1 MSRFFGRNDT
11 LLPDSHV
18 IAMQNQTGAY
28 MEAFKASAS
37 TGYRDSLRKM
47 RMNAEARKSAAMA
60 TLINDDK
67 MQTDIADGA
76 NVSKA
81 FLRQVCNAVQ
91 KGHVSLAKAG
101 VTTSTGFNFYDLRG
115 PANLLYPVNVPF
127 RNMLARR
134 GKVNEGYGTIANWKF
149 SKTPGVP
156 YAGVPEGQR
165 ASVGVPDENDGFA
178 KYKEIGVERN
188 VTYTAEFAGEG
199 FTDNLA
205 DEHLRGLHSLW
216 LQEESL
222 DLFGNSGTGTGS
234 QGFAFGKATAPTLAL
249 KAGSGFTT
257 GTNVSVAVVYLSA
270 LGFPANGQYGYLGGV
285 IPSVASGLTP
295 TFNYSAPGTNQTINI
310 SGGTSQ
316 ISDMSSVL
324 ATTSGNNQV
333 TATIPAANVPNGV
346 FGYAWFVNTTDASA
360 PTLANAKLAAIT
372 TVPTATFTAAPTSTN
387 QAGNATGLSTDY
399 SYEPYDYDG
408 LLTYAAKYGIWQDLR
423 GASLTSSSAQVV
435 DEVENILETL
445 FVNYQVTVDAI
456 WGSPDAVRN
465 LGKAILYNGGSAAMQ
480 LNLLQTANGFTG
492 SMIPSFYQSRYAV
505 NNPHGA
511 GAIPIKIHP
520 MMPVGTL
527 YFDVSTNPYPHSR
540 IPFVREMYVQRDYYS
555 IEWPPVSR
563 AWAFGTYAHQVLAHY
578 MPWVTAVLT
587 GIGPFAH

>member
-11 LLPDSHV
+11 LIPDAHV
-18 IAMQNQTGAY
+18 EALQKQTGIY
-28 MEAFKASAS
+28 MEAFKSSAS
-37 TGYRDSLRKM
+37 TQYRESLRKM
-47 RMNAEARKSAAMA
+47 RSNAEARKSAAMA
-60 TLINDDK
+60 TLINDEK
-67 MQTDIADGA
+67 MQAEIADGA
-76 NVSKA
+76 NVSKV
-81 FLRQVCNAVQ
+81 FLRQVVNAVR
-91 KGHVSLAKAG
+91 KGHVGLQKAG

-127 RNMLARR
+127 RNMLARK
-134 GKVNEGYGTIANWKF
+134 GKVNGGYGTIANWKF

-165 ASVGVPDENDGFA
+165 ASVGMPDENDGFA

-199 FTDNLA
+199 YTDELA

-222 DLFGNSGTGTGS
+222 DLFGNSGNGTGS
-234 QGFAFGKATAPTLAL
+234 QGFAFGPAPTPTLSL
-249 KAGSGFTT
+249 TAGTGFTT
-257 GTNVSVAVVYLSA
+257 GSTVSVAVVLLTA
-270 LGFPANGQYGYLGGV
+270 LGFPSNGQYGYLGGA

-316 ISDMSSVL
+316 ISPIS
-324 ATTSGNNQV
+324 AAITTTSGNNQV
-333 TATIPAANVPNGV
+333 TATIPAASVPNGV
-346 FGYAWFVNTTDASA
+346 FGYAWYVCTAGTPA
-360 PTLANAKLAAIT
+360 LATAYLAAIT
-372 TVPTATFTAAPTSTN
+372 TNPTATFTAAASALN
-387 QAGNATGLSTDY
+387 QNGAATGLNTDY

-435 DEVENILETL
+435 DQVENILETL
-445 FVNYQVTVDAI
+445 FINYQVNVDAI

-465 LGKAILYNGGSAAMQ
+465 LGKAILYNGGAAAMQ
-480 LNLLQTANGFTG
+480 LNLIQTANGFTG
-492 SMIPSFYQSRYAV
+492 SAIPSFYQSRYAV

-527 YFDVSTNPYPHSR
+527 FFDISTNPYPHSR

-587 GIGPFAH
+587 GIGPFPH